1 MYVWAPVI
9 AGVLLSL
16 AGAVLLY
23 AEFESELPHSLH
35 NETEWLALASYVSAR
50 THASSL
56 PTRLGVLLA
65 LHALHIYA
73 CLPLLHLTKVLYGM
87 WLGLVWG
94 WLCCVAWE
102 LLLFALYLAVMPR
115 HGSHVLLLCTQRSR
129 TAGKIFLDNVM
140 MAMSSFPLHVSA
152 YTYIY
157 IYMTIVL
164 IHIYMQ
170 YLDIGICMYKCV
182 CIYNIFI
189 YIYIHKYIY
198 VYIYMYIC
206 LFVYTYIYIYIYIYI
221 YLYI

>member
-1 MYVWAPVI
+1 MWAPVT

-102 LLLFALYLAVMPR
+102 LLLFDCTSIWLFCKKDLSIDITRAVY
-115 HGSHVLLLCTQRSR
+115 VLVSWCTFRGDSLGD
-129 TAGKIFLDNVM
+129 A
-140 MAMSSFPLHVSA
+140 H
-152 YTYIY
+152 
-157 IYMTIVL
+157 
-164 IHIYMQ
+164 
-170 YLDIGICMYKCV
+170 
-182 CIYNIFI
+182 
-189 YIYIHKYIY
+189 
-198 VYIYMYIC
+198 
-206 LFVYTYIYIYIYIYI
+206 
-221 YLYI
+221 